1 MFDAHS
7 WGRTGAMEFQVLG
20 PVQVSAEGRRIDLGD
35 RKQRLVLGVLLLEP
49 NQLVP
54 LARLVDLLWRESP
67 PTTARRIVQA
77 HVSRL
82 RTVLSNGGG
91 GVMMVRRGPGYLL
104 ECDPQWIDAHRFRHL
119 LDRSRSSEDAHD
131 KVSLL
136 RQALALWRGP
146 ALADAATEE
155 VREELCRGL
164 DEARLAAIEERFEAE
179 LRLGRDGQLIGELTD
194 LTARHPYRQK
204 LTGHLMLA
212 LYRAGR
218 AGEALRVYAH
228 TRNRLDADLGLEP
241 GAELRRL
248 QIAILRADPALG

>member
-1 MFDAHS
+1 
-7 WGRTGAMEFQVLG
+7 MEFQVLG
-20 PVQVSAEGRRIDLGD
+20 PVQASVAGRRVELGD
-35 RKQRLVLGVLLLEP
+35 RKQRLVLAVLLLEP

-54 LARLVDLLWRESP
+54 LTRIVDLLWGESP
-67 PTTARRIVQA
+67 PTSARRIVQA

-82 RTVLSNGGG
+82 RSALSTADGE
-91 GVMMVRRGPGYLL
+91 VTMVRRGPGYVLT
-104 ECDPQWIDAHRFRHL
+104 CDPELIDAHRFRLL
-119 LDRSRSSEDAHD
+119 LDRSRNSDDAQD
-131 KVSLL
+131 KVRLL
-136 RQALALWRGP
+136 RLALSLWHGP

-164 DEARLAAIEERFEAE
+164 DEARLAAIEERFDAE
-179 LRLGRDGQLIGELTD
+179 LRLGRDGQLIDELTD
-194 LTARHPYRQK
+194 LAARHPYRQK
-204 LTGHLMLA
+204 LTVHLMLA

-228 TRNRLDADLGLEP
+228 TRRRLDLDLGLEP